1 MLLALATAFAAAP
14 AGYEEVKSGNGC
26 SIYVGPENSYGI
38 GMVHA
43 ECHWPELTVES
54 MDQIL
59 GDAGTHD
66 DIYTI
71 IIESTVLSDTDGQ
84 LTVKQVH
91 RNPPLDDRELVQL
104 MGRKTDGDAIIH
116 WWTKAK
122 KQPQVADGNVN
133 TQVNTGKWVLSAHDS
148 GGIHLV
154 YVLDYAPGGSVPS
167 FVIRAF
173 QSQGILDFLGDLR
186 TYAAAK

>member
-1 MLLALATAFAAAP
+1 MLFLLASALAAP
-14 AGYEEVKSGNGC
+14 SGYVEGKSGNGC
-26 SIYVGPENSYGI
+26 TIYVGPENTYGI
-38 GMVHA
+38 GAIHA
-43 ECHWPELTVES
+43 ECHWPEQTVEE

-59 GDAGTHD
+59 GDAGMHD

-71 IIESTVLSDTDGQ
+71 IIESTVLSDSDGQ

-122 KQPQVADGNVN
+122 KQPAVAEGHVN
-133 TQVNTGKWVLSAHDS
+133 TQVNTGKWVLSEHPS
-148 GGIHLV
+148 GGVSLI
-154 YVLDYAPGGSVPS
+154 YILDYAPGGSVPS

-173 QSQGILDFLGDLR
+173 QGTGIIDFLGDLR
-186 TYAAAK
+186 AYATAN

>member
-1 MLLALATAFAAAP
+1 MFWLVAAALAAP
-14 AGYEEVKSGNGC
+14 KGYEKGKSDNDC
-26 SIYVGPENSYGI
+26 TIYIGPENTHGI
-38 GMVHA
+38 GAIHA
-43 ECHWPELTVES
+43 ECHWPELTVDH

-71 IIESTVLSDTDGQ
+71 IIESTVLSESDGV
-84 LTVKQVH
+84 LTVRQVH
-91 RNPPLDDRELVQL
+91 RNPPLDDRELVQV
-104 MGRKTDGDAIIH
+104 MGRKTDGDAIVH

-122 KQPQVADGNVN
+122 SQPEVQKGRFN
-133 TQVNTGKWVLSAHDS
+133 TQVNTGKWILSEHDE
-148 GGIHLV
+148 GGVSLI

-173 QSQGILDFLGDLR
+173 QSDGIMDFLADLR
-186 TYAAAK
+186 AYAAKG